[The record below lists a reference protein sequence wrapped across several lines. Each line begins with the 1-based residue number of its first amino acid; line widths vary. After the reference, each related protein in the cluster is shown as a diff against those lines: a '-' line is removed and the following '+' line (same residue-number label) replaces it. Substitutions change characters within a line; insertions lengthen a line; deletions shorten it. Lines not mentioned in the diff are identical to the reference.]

1 MLKGEFIKRT
11 AYVSGQSQAVVRAVL
26 DAAAAVTKK
35 AVSRGDYVML
45 AGLGKLYTAKRGE
58 KRARNL
64 RTGEVVMVPPRVAVI
79 LQPSDGLVRAANGSE

>member
-35 AVSRGDYVML
+35 AVSRGESVML
-45 AGLGKLYTAKRGE
+45 FGLGKIHVVHRGE

-64 RTGEVVMVPPRVAVI
+64 WTGESVMVPPRKAV
-79 LQPSDGLVRAANGSE
+79 LLAPSDSLVEAANS